1 MSENTEEVV
10 STDPMEKAYKRLGGI
25 MFEMRKA
32 SAAGDKAKLIHMS
45 ESFMEHGDDIITYLF
60 ESSGVTEGDLQAFG
74 SNSINDGLMIKMAS
88 KPDGEMY
95 LKKTAEADSRRE

>member
-1 MSENTEEVV
+1 MAENTNEAV
-10 STDPMEKAYKRLGGI
+10 STDPMEIAYKRLGGI

-32 SAAGDKAKLIHMS
+32 SASGDKARLIHMS
-45 ESFMEHGDDIITYLF
+45 EAFMEHGDDIIAHMF
-60 ESSGVTEGDLQAFG
+60 ESSGITEGDIQSFG
-74 SNSINDGLMIKMAS
+74 SNSLSDGLMIKMAS